1 MLSVPRDAS
10 CDLLIIAG
18 EASGDEHAARL
29 LEDLRESRPD
39 LKVVAIGGPKL
50 RDAGADLLFDLTR
63 HAVVGIFE
71 VLKNYGFFKK
81 LMSDTLDWIGK
92 VRPKAI
98 LFVDYPGFN
107 LRLASSLLNQGISK
121 KGGGEVKLLQ
131 YVSPQLWAWKPKRR
145 FKMARTLDALGVI
158 FPFEIETYADVDLSV
173 RFVGHPFARE
183 DYEPTLRYDPEA
195 PVLLL
200 PGSRRQPVSRILPVL
215 LQAFVQVSRKRPT
228 WHARIVS
235 PVGEVGELAREILN
249 GFSELKGKVEVFSN
263 DKVAS
268 GSVVLTSSGTMSL
281 ACALAGIPGA
291 IVYLA
296 HPMTYLLGRFLV
308 KVPHLGMANL
318 LLPKSPPYPE
328 FIQRAARADAL
339 AKRLET
345 CIDDNEEAKKAMKA
359 STSLRRLLSQPA
371 DVSAA
376 EWLIQEGGF
385 EEKSS

>member
-1 MLSVPRDAS
+1 MLSVPPDAS

-145 FKMARTLDALGVI
+145 FKMDRTLDALGVI
-158 FPFEIETYADVDLSV
+158 FPFEVETYADVDLSV
-173 RFVGHPFARE
+173 RFVGHPFARK

-215 LQAFVQVSRKRPT
+215 LQTFAQVSLKRPDL
-228 WHARIVS
+228 HARIVS
-235 PVGEVGELAREILN
+235 PAGEVGELAREILN
-249 GFSELKGKVEVFSN
+249 GFSELKGKVEIFSN
-263 DKVAS
+263 EKVAS

-308 KVPHLGMANL
+308 MVPYLGMANL

-328 FIQRAARADAL
+328 FIQGAARADAL
-339 AKRLET
+339 AKRLVS
-345 CIDDNEEAKKAMKA
+345 CLDDKDEAKKGMEA

-376 EWLIQEGGF
+376 VWLLQEGGF